1 MDSQLTKGVV
11 MQMSVVDIKKRL
23 TSHIIKQM
31 QIKMVFICFTK
42 IDKDK
47 SWTKD
52 HSCKSAEKQE
62 FLFFKCVYFSL
73 SALGLHCCA
82 RAFSSCDVQAS
93 HCSGF
98 SCWRAW
104 ALGCRLP

>member
-42 IDKDK
+42 LNI
-47 SWTKD
+47 
-52 HSCKSAEKQE
+52 
-62 FLFFKCVYFSL
+62 F
-73 SALGLHCCA
+73 
-82 RAFSSCDVQAS
+82 
-93 HCSGF
+93 
-98 SCWRAW
+98 
-104 ALGCRLP
+104 